1 MLEFNHDYIE
11 NYIDITDFEW
21 SEANTVGNYFAFSE
35 NGINLIGPELRN
47 WKEKRK
53 EKFRY
58 HNNNK
63 MHSLFNVDNIIVY
76 FEGL

>member
-1 MLEFNHDYIE
+1 MKIYNINNKIEAAYWQEKIRMLEFNHDYIE

-47 WKEKRK
+47 WKEKR
-53 EKFRY
+53 
-58 HNNNK
+58 
-63 MHSLFNVDNIIVY
+63 
-76 FEGL
+76 